1 MMITLIIYTYRRWK
15 LIIEVNQI
23 ILRIHDKNITIP
35 LTILTY
41 LGTKHEHVKIISKFQ
56 LCYLLCM

>member
-23 ILRIHDKNITIP
+23 ILRIQDKNITIP

-41 LGTKHEHVKIISKFQ
+41 LLNMNMLKLFPSSNYVTYYVCK
-56 LCYLLCM
+56 